1 MNLLSLEESTDNK
14 LKENITFMAQQK
26 NKPRERQIGKQPAEK
41 KHLIDP
47 KYKNTF
53 WTIVT
58 LVILLIFF
66 IVNNTREVLE
76 SGAYPPGYKGTTHD
90 EPKTEV
96 DPNVDVKIEKK

>member
-1 MNLLSLEESTDNK
+1 LNLLSLEESIDNN
-14 LKENITFMAQQK
+14 LKENNTFMAQQK
-26 NKPRERQIGKQPAEK
+26 NKPRDRQIGKQPAEK

-66 IVNNTREVLE
+66 IVNNTRETPE
-76 SGAYPPGYKGTTHD
+76 SGPYPPGYQGTTHD
-90 EPKTEV
+90 APKTEV
-96 DPNVDVKIEKK
+96 DPAVDVKTEKE